1 METLGEL
8 VARDR
13 RSGAVAL
20 RTDPADRT
28 MSYHD
33 FCTTAW
39 KAGNFLRYLGVRA
52 GDRVS
57 IATDRRPEPVLALF
71 GAALLGATAQF
82 GIERSTTDA
91 GGAPRVVVAPAEREQ
106 GLDVAAETRLLVYGG
121 VPDQSRTAHWEGDV
135 WSENPAFP
143 PTSVDP
149 HSAMLIGDT
158 ASFTHAALIETAR
171 RVAEDYELDSG
182 VTVAVRG
189 SLSKPGVVVAGV
201 LAPLLAG
208 ATVVFPDA
216 ETRCDVAVG
225 PGPEPVTLD
234 PGDTIPKR

>member
-1 METLGEL
+1 MDTLGDL

-13 RSGAVAL
+13 RSDAVAL

-57 IATDRRPEPVLALF
+57 IAAEQRPEPVLALF

-82 GIERSTTDA
+82 GIEGSTTDA
-91 GGAPRVVVAPAEREQ
+91 SEVPRVLVAPAERERD
-106 GLDVAAETRLLVYGG
+106 LDVAAETRLLVYGG
-121 VPDQSRTAHWEGDV
+121 VPERARTSHWEGDV

-149 HSAMLIGDT
+149 HSAVLCGEP
-158 ASFTHAALIETAR
+158 ASFTHTALIAAAER
-171 RVAEDYELDSG
+171 LVEDYELNSG
-182 VTVAVRG
+182 VTVGVRDR
-189 SLSKPGVVVAGV
+189 LSEPGVVVAGV
-201 LAPLLAG
+201 LAPLLGG

-216 ETRCDVAVG
+216 ETRCDVSVG
-225 PGPEPVTLD
+225 PGPESVILD
-234 PGDTIPKR
+234 PVDAIPQQ